1 MLNTYLGKW
10 YHKTVRLV
18 NNNLLQGIIIAPK
31 YKKQDNGKENVTMA
45 NIVVTIMTVLM
56 ALCAGVKVM

>member
-1 MLNTYLGKW
+1 M
-10 YHKTVRLV
+10 HDKT
-18 NNNLLQGIIIAPK
+18 
-31 YKKQDNGKENVTMA
+31 DNGKENVKMA